1 MKYPFIIFYRF
12 DKYVHIDNYFFE
24 NSERLNCSIFI
35 TGTNKTLN
43 KLYDSNYHLL
53 VTYGDTFDEYYE
65 KVTEIIPK
73 RMLVRH
79 LHVETNKITNIE
91 EFNRTVNL
99 FYVYISS
106 IDRELVRPVFSLF
119 TPSFNSFEKILRVY
133 SSLKNQTL
141 KHWEWIIIDDS
152 VGDDNFEFLKKNFS
166 DDSRIRIFKRFKNN
180 GSIGNIKNETIG
192 LCRGKYLLEMD
203 HDDELLPWVLEDSAK
218 LFESDNE
225 IGFIYTDCSFANE
238 DGSTH
243 FYGDFLCKGY
253 GSYYSQKHNNK
264 WVLVYNTPNINNITL
279 SHLVCCPNHPRIWR
293 RDVLLR
299 LGSYCE
305 YLPVCDDYEIL
316 LRTCIETKMA
326 KIHKLGYIQYM
337 NNNNNNFSLI
347 RNSEINRIGPHYI
360 SPFYYEKFDIHQKMK
375 DIDAYED
382 EKYIENCSKIYERDI
397 NNYEHKYCNK
407 VINFD
412 YDNQYCIIGIDSL
425 VRHMETIKELYKNV
439 RNDFLVLESKSSLGY
454 LQQKLDHYGFERMKC
469 YSLIG
474 SSKQSLINYFMLMYK
489 SVQNYEIIDVD
500 IYFTD
505 FNSKYDNRFEIINS
519 LTNKNSSYL
528 EIGVENGFTFN
539 NVHFENKLGVDPDPK
554 MNFNLDK
561 IIKSTSDEYF
571 KNNNK
576 IFDVIFIDGMHQV
589 EYILNDVNNSIKY
602 LHDNGLLF
610 IDDILPFNYNEQLK
624 IPIKHYYENG
634 ILKYGEA
641 WTGDVWKIIYFIL
654 QNLSEKVSFSYY
666 SNINYRGV
674 AVFEIKE
681 KFEIDKNN
689 IEIINNYDYFKE
701 FKHYI
706 HLIDSFNTLSTQ
718 RIMQK

>member
-1 MKYPFIIFYRF
+1 
-12 DKYVHIDNYFFE
+12 
-24 NSERLNCSIFI
+24 
-35 TGTNKTLN
+35 
-43 KLYDSNYHLL
+43 
-53 VTYGDTFDEYYE
+53 
-65 KVTEIIPK
+65 
-73 RMLVRH
+73 
-79 LHVETNKITNIE
+79 
-91 EFNRTVNL
+91 
-99 FYVYISS
+99 
-106 IDRELVRPVFSLF
+106 
-119 TPSFNSFEKILRVY
+119 VY

-316 LRTCIETKMA
+316 LRTCIETKTA

>member
-1 MKYPFIIFYRF
+1 
-12 DKYVHIDNYFFE
+12 
-24 NSERLNCSIFI
+24 
-35 TGTNKTLN
+35 
-43 KLYDSNYHLL
+43 
-53 VTYGDTFDEYYE
+53 
-65 KVTEIIPK
+65 
-73 RMLVRH
+73 
-79 LHVETNKITNIE
+79 
-91 EFNRTVNL
+91 
-99 FYVYISS
+99 
-106 IDRELVRPVFSLF
+106 
-119 TPSFNSFEKILRVY
+119 VY

-152 VGDDNFEFLKKNFS
+152 VGDDNFEFLKKKFS

-180 GSIGNIKNETIG
+180 GSIGSIKNETIG

>member
-1 MKYPFIIFYRF
+1 
-12 DKYVHIDNYFFE
+12 
-24 NSERLNCSIFI
+24 
-35 TGTNKTLN
+35 
-43 KLYDSNYHLL
+43 
-53 VTYGDTFDEYYE
+53 
-65 KVTEIIPK
+65 
-73 RMLVRH
+73 
-79 LHVETNKITNIE
+79 
-91 EFNRTVNL
+91 
-99 FYVYISS
+99 
-106 IDRELVRPVFSLF
+106 
-119 TPSFNSFEKILRVY
+119 VY

-180 GSIGNIKNETIG
+180 GSIGSIKNETIG

-316 LRTCIETKMA
+316 LRTCIETKTA

>member
-1 MKYPFIIFYRF
+1 MKYPFIIFYRL
-12 DKYVHIDNYFFE
+12 DKYAHIDNYFFDNNE
-24 NSERLNCSIFI
+24 HLNCSIFI
-35 TGTNKTLN
+35 TGTNKSLH

-53 VTYGDTFDEYYE
+53 VTYGDTFDEYFE
-65 KVTEIIPK
+65 KVTEVIPQ
-73 RMLVRH
+73 RMLLRH
-79 LHVETNKITNIE
+79 LHFETKKITNIE

-99 FYVYISS
+99 FYVHISS
-106 IDRELVRPVFSLF
+106 VDRELVRPVFSLF
-119 TPSFNSFEKILRVY
+119 TPSFNSFEKIVRVY

-152 VGDDNFEFLKKNFS
+152 ISGDNFEFLKKKFS
-166 DDSRIRIFKRFKNN
+166 DDSRIRFFKRFKNN
-180 GSIGNIKNETIG
+180 GSIGSIKNETIG

-225 IGFIYTDCSFANE
+225 IGFIYTDCSFAYE

-243 FYGDFLCKGY
+243 FYGDFICKGY

-264 WVLVYNTPNINNITL
+264 WTLVYNTPNINNVTL

-293 RDVLLR
+293 RDVLLK
-299 LGSYCE
+299 LGSYSE
-305 YLPVCDDYEIL
+305 YLPVCDDYEVL
-316 LRTCIETKMA
+316 LRTCIETKVA

-347 RNSEINRIGPHYI
+347 RNAEINRIGPHYI
-360 SPFYYEKFDIHQKMK
+360 SPFYYEKFNINQKMK
-375 DIDAYED
+375 ELGAYED
-382 EKYIENCSKIYERDI
+382 EKYIQDHSKIYERDVS
-397 NNYEHKYCNK
+397 NYEHKYCNK

-412 YDNQYCIIGIDSL
+412 YDTQYCIIGIDSL
-425 VRHMETIKELYKNV
+425 VCHMETIKELYKNV
-439 RNDFLVLESKSSLGY
+439 RNDFLVLENKSSLDY
-454 LQQKLDHYGFERMKC
+454 LQQKLDLYGFERMKC

-474 SSKQSLINYFMLMYK
+474 SSKQSLINFFVMMYK
-489 SVQNYEIIDVD
+489 STPKYEIIDVD
-500 IYFTD
+500 ICFTE
-505 FNSKYDNRFEIINS
+505 FNSKYNNRFEIINS
-519 LTNKNSSYL
+519 LTNKNSTYL
-528 EIGVENGFTFN
+528 EIGVEYGFTFN
-539 NVHFENKLGVDPDPK
+539 NVHFTDKLGVDPDPK
-554 MNFNLDK
+554 MNINLDK
-561 IIKSTSDEYF
+561 IIKCTSDDYF

-589 EYILNDVNNSIKY
+589 EYILNDINNSIKY

-610 IDDILPFNYNEQLK
+610 IDDIAPFNYNEQLK
-624 IPIKHYYENG
+624 IPTKHYYENG
-634 ILKYGEA
+634 ILKYGET

-654 QNLSEKVSFSYY
+654 QNLSEKVNFSYY

-674 AVFEIKE
+674 AVFKIKE
-681 KFEIDKNN
+681 KFQIEKNM

-706 HLIDSFNTLSTQ
+706 SLINSFNTLQQS
-718 RIMQK
+718 